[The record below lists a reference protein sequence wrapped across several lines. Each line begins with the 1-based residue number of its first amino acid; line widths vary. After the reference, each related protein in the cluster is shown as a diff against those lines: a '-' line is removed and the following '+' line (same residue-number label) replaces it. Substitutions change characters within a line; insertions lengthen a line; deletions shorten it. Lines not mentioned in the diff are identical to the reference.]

1 MYNFIA
7 FEFVLSVK
15 ILFFAIQTKMNVLF
29 ILLQSAATVADS
41 TGKAST
47 QKAAEAA
54 SAPLGEILLKGGV
67 IMIPLVLV
75 LLLALY
81 FIVERIIYINKRS
94 SLDYNMMSVVRDNLK
109 ENKPESATAYCART
123 PTAQAQVIATGL
135 RFLGSNMREIESAME
150 ARASVELS
158 AMESNLHYLS
168 LIGRVAPMIGFLGTI
183 WGVINIFYSVA
194 TGGVLEIGAVSAGLY
209 QKLVTS
215 AGGLLV
221 GMIAYIGYQLL
232 MRRIDRFGEKLQ
244 EQTLMYLEMLSRS
257 GV

>member
-1 MYNFIA
+1 
-7 FEFVLSVK
+7 
-15 ILFFAIQTKMNVLF
+15 MNQLF
-29 ILLQSAATVADS
+29 ILLQTAANAVDSA
-41 TGKAST
+41 GKAPAAAG
-47 QKAAEAA
+47 KAEVV
-54 SAPLGEILLKGGV
+54 SAPLGEILLKGGF
-67 IMIPLVLV
+67 IMIPLVLI

-81 FIVERIIYINKRS
+81 FTIERIIYINKRS
-94 SLDYNMMSVVRDNLK
+94 SLDFNLMNVVRDNLK